1 MITFSSPSLRT
12 VPEVLPCTRK
22 PCEKTVGEKTVGTL
36 PPVPLLRS
44 LRRSSALR
52 LLWTTI
58 TGQVHFN
65 LAVLKVWFAA
75 SPAAVSWAMI
85 NEVAVG
91 HDVLGS
97 GSEVLNLAI
106 HRSAS

>member
-1 MITFSSPSLRT
+1 M
-12 VPEVLPCTRK
+12 
-22 PCEKTVGEKTVGTL
+22 
-36 PPVPLLRS
+36 PLLRS

-52 LLWTTI
+52 LLWATI
-58 TGQVHFN
+58 RVQVHIN
-65 LAVLKVWFAA
+65 LVVLKVWFAVSPVAA
-75 SPAAVSWAMI
+75 SSTRI
-85 NEVAVG
+85 NEVAIG

>member
-1 MITFSSPSLRT
+1 MTFCPPSLPSVPNRT
-12 VPEVLPCTRK
+12 GGSPVYA
-22 PCEKTVGEKTVGTL
+22 KTVYAKTVGTL